1 MKKVLHIRSSIK
13 EENSVSRKIGDDLIS
28 HLKSTDKVK
37 VSERDLVDNS
47 VEHINPDFIN
57 AMANNNQDRLA
68 TSNKLIEEL
77 FENDIIVIES
87 PMYNFSIPSTLK
99 SWIDNIMIARKTFLY
114 TANGPEGL
122 VKNKKAILVFSK
134 GNIYSEGAAKP
145 LDFQENYLK
154 TILNF
159 IGIND
164 ITVICAEGVDLNA
177 EIREKSLKQVEQQI
191 KDLTL

>member
-122 VKNKKAILVFSK
+122 VKNKKAILVLSK

-191 KDLTL
+191 KGLTL

>member
-1 MKKVLHIRSSIK
+1 MRKILHIRSSIK
-13 EENSVSRKIGDDLIS
+13 EENSVSRKIGNDLIS

-47 VEHINPDFIN
+47 VEHIDPNFIN
-57 AMANNNQDRLA
+57 AMANNNQDKLT

-122 VKNKKAILVFSK
+122 VKNKKAILVLSK
-134 GNIYSEGAAKP
+134 GNIYSKGAAKP
-145 LDFQENYLK
+145 LDFQENYLR

>member
-28 HLKSTDKVK
+28 HFKSTDKVK

-122 VKNKKAILVFSK
+122 VKNKKAILVLSK
-134 GNIYSEGAAKP
+134 GNIYSEGTAKP

>member
-122 VKNKKAILVFSK
+122 VKNKKAILVLSK

>member
-1 MKKVLHIRSSIK
+1 MRKILHIRSSIK
-13 EENSVSRKIGDDLIS
+13 EENSVSRKIGNDLIS
-28 HLKSTDKVK
+28 HLKSTDKLK

-122 VKNKKAILVFSK
+122 VKNKKAILVLSK
-134 GNIYSEGAAKP
+134 GNIYSEGAAKH

-154 TILNF
+154 TILSF

-191 KDLTL
+191 KNLSI

>member
-1 MKKVLHIRSSIK
+1 MRKILHIRSSIK

-28 HLKSTDKVK
+28 HFKSTDKVK

-77 FENDIIVIES
+77 FENDIIAIES

-122 VKNKKAILVFSK
+122 VKNKKAILVLSK

-191 KDLTL
+191 KNLSI

>member
-13 EENSVSRKIGDDLIS
+13 EKNSVSRKIGDDLIS

-57 AMANNNQDRLA
+57 AMANNNQDKLT

-122 VKNKKAILVFSK
+122 VKNKKAILVLSK
-134 GNIYSEGAAKP
+134 GNIYSKGATKP
-145 LDFQENYLK
+145 LDFQENYLR

-164 ITVICAEGVDLNA
+164 ITVICAEGVDLSA

>member
-1 MKKVLHIRSSIK
+1 MRKILHIRSSIK
-13 EENSVSRKIGDDLIS
+13 EENSVSRKIGDDLIN
-28 HLKSTDKVK
+28 HFKSTDKVK

-122 VKNKKAILVFSK
+122 VKNKKAILVLSK

-177 EIREKSLKQVEQQI
+177 ETREKSLKQVEQQI

>member
-1 MKKVLHIRSSIK
+1 MRKILHIRSSIK

-28 HLKSTDKVK
+28 HFKSTDKVK
-37 VSERDLVDNS
+37 VSERDLIDNS

-114 TANGPEGL
+114 TQNGPEGL
-122 VKNKKAILVFSK
+122 VKNKKAILVLSK

-191 KDLTL
+191 KNLSI

>member
-1 MKKVLHIRSSIK
+1 MRKILHIRSSIK
-13 EENSVSRKIGDDLIS
+13 EENSVSRKIGDDLIR
-28 HLKSTDKVK
+28 HFKSTDKVK

-122 VKNKKAILVFSK
+122 VKNKKAILVLSK

-177 EIREKSLKQVEQQI
+177 ETREKSLKQVEQQI
-191 KDLTL
+191 KDLSL

>member
-1 MKKVLHIRSSIK
+1 MRKILHIRSSIK
-13 EENSVSRKIGDDLIS
+13 EENLVSRKIGDDLIS

-47 VEHINPDFIN
+47 LEHINPDFIN

-114 TANGPEGL
+114 TQNGPEGL
-122 VKNKKAILVFSK
+122 VKNKKAILVLSK

-177 EIREKSLKQVEQQI
+177 ETREKSLKQVKQQI
-191 KDLTL
+191 KNLSI

>member
-1 MKKVLHIRSSIK
+1 MRKILHIRSSIK
-13 EENSVSRKIGDDLIS
+13 EENSVSRKIGDDLIN
-28 HLKSTDKVK
+28 HFKSTDKVK

-57 AMANNNQDRLA
+57 AMVNNNQDRLA

-122 VKNKKAILVFSK
+122 VKNKKAILVLSK

-177 EIREKSLKQVEQQI
+177 ETREKSLKQVEQQI

>member
-1 MKKVLHIRSSIK
+1 MRKILHIRSSIK
-13 EENSVSRKIGDDLIS
+13 EENSVSRKFGDDLIS
-28 HLKSTDKVK
+28 HFKSTDKVK

-122 VKNKKAILVFSK
+122 VKNKKAILVLSK

-191 KDLTL
+191 KNLSI

>member
-1 MKKVLHIRSSIK
+1 MRKILHIRSSIK

-28 HLKSTDKVK
+28 HFKSTDKVK

-122 VKNKKAILVFSK
+122 VKNKKAILVLSK

>member
-1 MKKVLHIRSSIK
+1 MRKILHIRSSIK

-28 HLKSTDKVK
+28 HFKSTDKVK
-37 VSERDLVDNS
+37 VSDRDLVDNS

-122 VKNKKAILVFSK
+122 VKNKKAILVLSK

>member
-37 VSERDLVDNS
+37 VLERDLVDNS

-114 TANGPEGL
+114 TQNGPEGL
-122 VKNKKAILVFSK
+122 VKNKKAILVLSK

-177 EIREKSLKQVEQQI
+177 EIREKSLKQVAQQI

>member
-1 MKKVLHIRSSIK
+1 MRKILHIRSSIK
-13 EENSVSRKIGDDLIS
+13 EENSVSRKFGDDLIS
-28 HLKSTDKVK
+28 HFKSTDKVK

-122 VKNKKAILVFSK
+122 VKNKKAILVLSK

-177 EIREKSLKQVEQQI
+177 ETREKSLKQVEQQI

>member
-1 MKKVLHIRSSIK
+1 MRKILHIRSSIK
-13 EENSVSRKIGDDLIS
+13 EENSVSRKIGDDLIN
-28 HLKSTDKVK
+28 HFKSTDKVK

-47 VEHINPDFIN
+47 IEHINPDFIN

-122 VKNKKAILVFSK
+122 VKNKKAILVLSK

>member
-1 MKKVLHIRSSIK
+1 MRKILHIRSSIK

-28 HLKSTDKVK
+28 HFKSTDKVK

-122 VKNKKAILVFSK
+122 VKNKKAILVLSK

-191 KDLTL
+191 KNLSI

>member
-28 HLKSTDKVK
+28 HLKSSDKVK

-114 TANGPEGL
+114 TQNGPEGL
-122 VKNKKAILVFSK
+122 VKNKKAILVLSK

>member
-1 MKKVLHIRSSIK
+1 MRKILHIRSSIK

-28 HLKSTDKVK
+28 HFKSTDKVK

-122 VKNKKAILVFSK
+122 VKNKKAILVLSK
-134 GNIYSEGAAKP
+134 GNIYSEGVAKP

>member
-28 HLKSTDKVK
+28 HFKSTDKVK

-122 VKNKKAILVFSK
+122 VKNKKAILVLSK
-134 GNIYSEGAAKP
+134 GNIYSEGTAKP

-191 KDLTL
+191 KDLSI

>member
-1 MKKVLHIRSSIK
+1 MK
-13 EENSVSRKIGDDLIS
+13 
-28 HLKSTDKVK
+28 
-37 VSERDLVDNS
+37 
-47 VEHINPDFIN
+47 
-57 AMANNNQDRLA
+57 
-68 TSNKLIEEL
+68 EL
-77 FENDIIVIES
+77 Q
-87 PMYNFSIPSTLK
+87 
-99 SWIDNIMIARKTFLY
+99 
-114 TANGPEGL
+114 
-122 VKNKKAILVFSK
+122 
-134 GNIYSEGAAKP
+134 KP